1 MTADVPSSRRGPWQG
16 AAVLLLCPLLLLP
29 QPQGEARA
37 DTGPDGMGPGT
48 SAGANAALHRA
59 FADAK
64 RATATYQRARKKTEA
79 QLDATRR
86 QQRAEAEHRRWRE
99 RLQERLG
106 AVARAQYRAGP
117 LAGGAALATA
127 RDPRAFLDRL
137 SVRER
142 GERAAARML
151 RAHRDAGERLRADRA
166 AAERRL
172 RAVRAAE
179 RRQERLKSMVRDRLW
194 DVLGRLRQQGEHGGG
209 CPVVPAP
216 PRVPASSSPGEW
228 TLPTED
234 YTLSAGY
241 GGMGSRWAHGHSG
254 QDFAVDDGTP
264 VYAVGSGTV
273 ERTECSDG
281 FGNQIVLR
289 HGDGSYTQYAHLS
302 LILAADGQRVRS
314 GQLIGLA
321 GSTGNSSG
329 PHLHFEARS
338 TPEMSSATE
347 PLAWLRERGVRP

>member
-1 MTADVPSSRRGPWQG
+1 MTADAPSLQRGPWQG
-16 AAVLLLCPLLLLP
+16 AAVLLLCPLLLIP
-29 QPQGEARA
+29 RPHDEARA
-37 DTGPDGMGPGT
+37 DTGPDGKGSSA

-64 RATATYQRARKKTEA
+64 RATATYQRARKNTEA

-86 QQRAEAEHRRWRE
+86 QQRAEAEHREWRQ
-99 RLQERLG
+99 RLRERLG

-117 LAGGAALATA
+117 LAGTAALATA
-127 RDPRAFLDRL
+127 RDPRALLHRL
-137 SVRER
+137 TVRDR
-142 GERAAARML
+142 GERAAARIL
-151 RAHRDAGERLRADRA
+151 RAHRTAGERLRKDRA

-179 RRQERLKSMVRDRLW
+179 RRQEKLKSMVRDRLW
-194 DVLGRLRQQGEHGGG
+194 SVLSQLRREGEHDGG

-216 PRVPASSSPGEW
+216 AQVPPTSSPGEW
-228 TLPTED
+228 TVPTED

-241 GGMGSRWAHGHSG
+241 GGTGSRWAHGHSG

-264 VYAVGSGTV
+264 VYAAGSGTV
-273 ERTECSDG
+273 ERTECADG

-289 HGDGSYTQYAHLS
+289 HGDGTYTQYAHLS
-302 LILAADGQRVRS
+302 LILADTGQRVKS

-329 PHLHFEARS
+329 PHLHFEART
-338 TPEMSSATE
+338 TPEMSSAME
-347 PLAWLRERGVRP
+347 PLAWFRERGVRP